1 MNGLVL
7 ESVDKERDIGIVME
21 NSLQPSL
28 KCAEAA
34 RRATGVLNQITKAFL
49 YSDRVTFL
57 RLYTQFVRCHLE
69 FVVTAWST
77 WTVGDRDTLEAGES
91 SDQSN

>member
-7 ESVDKERDIGIVME
+7 ESVNKERDIGIVME

-28 KCAEAA
+28 KCAQAA
-34 RRATGVLNQITKAFL
+34 RRATRVLNQITKAFL
-49 YSDRVTFL
+49 YRDRVTFL

-69 FVVTAWST
+69 FAVTP
-77 WTVGDRDTLEAGES
+77 GPHGQLEIGTPWRKFRS
-91 SDQSN
+91 KQLI